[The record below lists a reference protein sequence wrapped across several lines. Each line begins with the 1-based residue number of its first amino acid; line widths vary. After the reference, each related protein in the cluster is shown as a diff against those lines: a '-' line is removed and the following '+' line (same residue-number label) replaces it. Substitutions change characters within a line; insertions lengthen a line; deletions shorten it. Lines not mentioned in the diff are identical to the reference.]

1 MSTVYS
7 LLKTARAVTL
17 SYARSFSFFSLCVL
31 SSLSS
36 AETLYIDN
44 HQIEVEV
51 ATTEVLFAVE
61 LQWWRLQGRHFLKDN
76 TGMLFVFNPSRTIC
90 MWMKDVPIDLDVAF
104 FDEKAKLI
112 NIRHMKAQT
121 QNTHCSIRP
130 IRWALEMNSGWFNKN
145 HISAGAQLSDT
156 PQRKSP

>member
-1 MSTVYS
+1 MGTVYS
-7 LLKTARAVTL
+7 LLKTARTVTL
-17 SYARSFSFFSLCVL
+17 SYARSFSFFSFFVL
-31 SSLSS
+31 PSFCP
-36 AETLYIDN
+36 AETLYIN
-44 HQIEVEV
+44 NLPIEVEV
-51 ATTEVLFAVE
+51 ALSQA
-61 LQWWRLQGRHFLKDN
+61 QQQKGLQGREHLKEN
-76 TGMLFVFNPSRTIC
+76 AGMLFVFNPSRTVC

>member
-51 ATTEVLFAVE
+51 ATTEA
-61 LQWWRLQGRHFLKDN
+61 QQQKGLQGRRFLKDN
-76 TGMLFVFNPSRTIC
+76 IGMLFVFNPSRTIC

-104 FDEKAKLI
+104 FDEKGFLV

-130 IRWALEMNSGWFNKN
+130 IRWALEMNSGWFDKN
-145 HISAGAQLSDT
+145 HISTGAQLFT
-156 PQRKSP
+156 TRKN

>member
-51 ATTEVLFAVE
+51 ATTEAQ
-61 LQWWRLQGRHFLKDN
+61 LQKGLQGRHFLKDN

>member
-51 ATTEVLFAVE
+51 ATTEAQ
-61 LQWWRLQGRHFLKDN
+61 LQKGLQGRHFLKDN

-121 QNTHCSIRP
+121 QNTH
-130 IRWALEMNSGWFNKN
+130 
-145 HISAGAQLSDT
+145 
-156 PQRKSP
+156 

>member
-1 MSTVYS
+1 MNTVYS

-51 ATTEVLFAVE
+51 ATTEA
-61 LQWWRLQGRHFLKDN
+61 QQQKGLQGRHFLKDN

>member
-51 ATTEVLFAVE
+51 ATTEAQQQKGL
-61 LQWWRLQGRHFLKDN
+61 RGRHFLKDN

>member
-36 AETLYIDN
+36 AETLYIN
-44 HQIEVEV
+44 NLPIEVEV
-51 ATTEVLFAVE
+51 ALSQA
-61 LQWWRLQGRHFLKDN
+61 QQQKGLQGREHLKEN
-76 TGMLFVFNPSRTIC
+76 AGMLFVFNPSRTVC